1 MPPKKSKSKKNAIA
15 SSSVV
20 HRQVK
25 HKTTAL
31 DYDYDT
37 QVESVTSEADQK
49 PAPPI
54 SAPPKNIE
62 KVGDIKSGIVS
73 YYMALVDVSINTRH
87 VFQIFMLFFLTN
99 LIYLHFKTQ
108 EDDGSTDAMEKMITA
123 SCIVL
128 AALLECCAVLNSR
141 FRQFESGKTKVK
153 PLLLD
158 FNYVYSVF
166 FPLAVC
172 LTKASDKLVLVSCCV
187 VQIAYMNVFVRC
199 LISYVILFQF
209 GDGDSFN
216 GKSLIL
222 PLASCFF
229 YEAIHKFVG
238 SEIEFSEKSFLSVI
252 LAMGSFLISYN
263 DSNLTLFIMR
273 NLYLSFIIGI
283 ILASPILDL
292 YKSQTERT
300 LKYTWLLGIYILF
313 FSAGLI
319 ISDKLLLPSLGK
331 FHLNWLIEFVSASE
345 QRSRIFKQWLI
356 ASSILVPGI
365 FVIFS
370 KVNVS
375 MSLKRKIW
383 HFVLLMLLAKPMIV
397 EPELVSIA
405 LFGILGI
412 LIILEIVRANDLP
425 PFGGTLR
432 RLFSTFQDTKDN
444 EGQFVLS
451 YIYLVLGASLP
462 LWVNNVDSLQESTY
476 MGLLTLGLGDSI
488 ASIVGSR
495 FGRHTWPETN
505 KTIEGSVAMVVGM
518 MGGYALLDFLFQACS
533 VQDKIV
539 VLSWT
544 NRFMCAVLCALFEGI
559 VDVNDNLFLPVFGYL
574 VEELL
579 MFFN

>member
-62 KVGDIKSGIVS
+62 EVGDIKSGIVS

-383 HFVLLMLLAKPMIV
+383 HFVLLMLLAKTMIV
-397 EPELVSIA
+397 
-405 LFGILGI
+405 
-412 LIILEIVRANDLP
+412 
-425 PFGGTLR
+425 
-432 RLFSTFQDTKDN
+432 
-444 EGQFVLS
+444 
-451 YIYLVLGASLP
+451 
-462 LWVNNVDSLQESTY
+462 
-476 MGLLTLGLGDSI
+476 
-488 ASIVGSR
+488 
-495 FGRHTWPETN
+495 
-505 KTIEGSVAMVVGM
+505 
-518 MGGYALLDFLFQACS
+518 
-533 VQDKIV
+533 
-539 VLSWT
+539 
-544 NRFMCAVLCALFEGI
+544 
-559 VDVNDNLFLPVFGYL
+559 
-574 VEELL
+574 
-579 MFFN
+579 